1 MAGGAARRG
10 APRRQREGGRA
21 PARGGE
27 APRPR
32 ARREALRPG
41 LVRRARPLR
50 PPPRSELRDD
60 GSPPVRRR
68 RRHRLRHDLR
78 PPRLRLLPGLHRLRR
93 LAERGLRREDLQ
105 GHGPGREV
113 RLPGDRDQRLR
124 RRADPGGSRLARRL
138 RRDLLAQR
146 AVVGS
151 DPADL
156 ARDGPMCGRRRLLAR
171 DDRLHLHGRGLVV
184 HVHHRPRRRE
194 DGDRGG
200 GDVRGARRRD
210 HARDEVGSRAVHGS
224 RRGDLPRGRALS
236 PLVPAAEQRGAA
248 RRGALRPIRPTA
260 RTRSS
265 TRSSPTSRTSRTTC
279 TT

>member
-1 MAGGAARRG
+1 MARGAARAG
-10 APRRQREGGRA
+10 APRRQREGRRA
-21 PARGGE
+21 PPRGGE

-50 PPPRSELRDD
+50 PPPRVELRDD

-68 RRHRLRHDLR
+68 RRHRLRDGLR
-78 PPRLRLLPGLHRLRR
+78 PARLRLLPGLHRLRR

-105 GHGPGREV
+105 GHGPGRQV

-146 AVVGS
+146 AGVGR

-156 ARDGPMCGRRRLLAR
+156 ARDGTLRRRRRLLAR

-200 GDVRGARRRD
+200 GDVRGARRRCD
-210 HARDEVGSRAVHGS
+210 PRVEVRGRAVHRG
-224 RRGDLPRGRALS
+224 RRGDVPRGCALP

-248 RRGALRPIRPTA
+248 RVERADRSGRPRGRGARHPRPR
-260 RTRSS
+260 
-265 TRSSPTSRTSRTTC
+265 
-279 TT
+279 